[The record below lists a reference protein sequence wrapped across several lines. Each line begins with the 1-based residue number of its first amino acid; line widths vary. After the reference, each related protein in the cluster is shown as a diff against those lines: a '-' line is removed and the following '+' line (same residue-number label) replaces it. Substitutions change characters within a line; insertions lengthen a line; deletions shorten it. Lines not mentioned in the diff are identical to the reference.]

1 MAIETKKLLNLDT
14 NAKTVKG
21 QKKGYLTGILYLA
34 PANLSGFETC
44 PNRSKG
50 CGDACLYSAGR
61 GRFDNV
67 QEARI
72 RKTVM
77 FFKEREAFMAL
88 LVKEIER
95 GIRKADRKGMNF
107 TVRLNG
113 TSDIA
118 FENMGIMQKF
128 PNIQFYDY
136 SKSPFRMNRFLSGG
150 MPKNYHLTFS
160 LNEDNMDVAMDV
172 LSKGGNVA
180 MVFATNKV
188 EEFPTT
194 YKGYPVVSGDET
206 DLRFLDTKNVIVA
219 LKAKGQAKKDTSGFV
234 QPLVNDD
241 PDQAVANA

>member
-21 QKKGYLTGILYLA
+21 QVKGFLTGILYFA
-34 PANLSGFETC
+34 PADLSGFEVC
-44 PNRSKG
+44 VNRSKG
-50 CGDACLYSAGR
+50 CGDACLNTAGR
-61 GRFDNV
+61 GIFDNV

-77 FFKEREAFMAL
+77 FFKERQAFMAL
-88 LVKEIER
+88 LEKEVER
-95 GIRKADRKGMNF
+95 GIRKADRKGMKF

-113 TSDIA
+113 TSDLA
-118 FENMGIMQKF
+118 WENFGIMEKF

-136 SKSPFRMNRFLSGG
+136 TKSPFRMNRFLTGG

-160 LNEDNMDVAMDV
+160 LSETNMDLAMDV

-188 EEFPTT
+188 EEFPST
-194 YKGYPVVSGDET
+194 YKGYPVVNGDEN
-206 DLRFLDTKNVIVA
+206 DLRFLDKKNVVVA

-241 PDQAVANA
+241 TDQAVANA